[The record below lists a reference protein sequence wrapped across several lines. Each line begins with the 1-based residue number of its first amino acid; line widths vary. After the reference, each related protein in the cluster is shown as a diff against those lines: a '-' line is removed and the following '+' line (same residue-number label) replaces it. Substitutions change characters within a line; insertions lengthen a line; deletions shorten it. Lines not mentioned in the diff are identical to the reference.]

1 MCGDIVKF
9 TLVEDFNGGLEE
21 QTNRQANI
29 NAKTKTDLKKI
40 ANDKG
45 LTIKLP
51 KGSVVHHRNDSKGLN
66 GLKNNDWSNVLVIP
80 SLEGNSSYGE
90 MVHKIITVFS
100 KMPVG
105 TSIENFFKD
114 ILELKV
120 YSYDEQLNNIDETK
134 VKELMVI
141 K

>member
-1 MCGDIVKF
+1 MKF
-9 TLVEDFNGGLEE
+9 KLVEDFDRGLEE
-21 QTNRQANI
+21 QTSPQANM

-40 ANDKG
+40 ANNQG

-51 KGSVVHHRNDSKGLN
+51 KGSVVHHRDDTKGLD

-90 MVHKIITVFS
+90 MVHRIITVFS
-100 KMPVG
+100 KMPAG

-120 YSYDEQLNNIDETK
+120 YSYDEQSNNIDETEVRK
-134 VKELMVI
+134 LMVI